1 MRAFVRRHAI
11 FEPGPVVVACSG
23 GADSL
28 ALVGILDALADELGL
43 VLHVAH
49 FDHRMRASSARD
61 AALVERVARERRLPA
76 HVGTAARPPR
86 SEGEAREA
94 RYRFLRGVAAQT
106 GARAIALGHTR
117 DDQAETV
124 LLHLVRGSGVVGLAA
139 MRPRRDDL
147 ARPLLCLSR
156 AETETYVASSG
167 VRPARDASNRDLRY
181 ARNRIRLRVLPALE
195 RINPKAR
202 EALARVA
209 ENAAALADV
218 LQSRADQALREA
230 GGVPRDGALAIDL
243 DRLAADEA
251 TRSEALALGA
261 ERAGVPTL
269 SERHRRALLELS
281 RDTSGSAR
289 LDLPR
294 GHEAVREYAT
304 LRIGN
309 REAEALPP
317 AAVRLE
323 RGRLTPW
330 GGWTF
335 LLAGET
341 PRGEPL
347 PLRAWV
353 AGEPLEVRAWRPG
366 DRLAG
371 GPAGRKKV
379 QDVLTNAKVP
389 RRSRPQ
395 YPVVIAAGGAVV
407 WVPGLTEAAAE
418 GAEGGLELRASPP
431 RAGRA

>member
-1 MRAFVRRHAI
+1 M
-11 FEPGPVVVACSG
+11 VVACSG

-61 AALVERVARERRLPA
+61 ARLVERVARERGLLV
-76 HVGTAARPPR
+76 HVGSAARPPR

-94 RYRFLRGVAAQT
+94 RYRFLRGVATQT
-106 GARAIALGHTR
+106 GAKMIALGHTR

-147 ARPLLCLSR
+147 ARPLLCLTR
-156 AETETYVASSG
+156 AETEAYAASIG
-167 VRPARDASNRDLRY
+167 VRPARDPSNRDLRY
-181 ARNRIRLRVLPALE
+181 ARNLVRLRVLPALE

-218 LQSRADQALREA
+218 LQARADAALREA
-230 GGVPRDGALAIDL
+230 GGAGLDGAAAIDL
-243 DRLAADEA
+243 DRLAEDEA
-251 TRSEALALGA
+251 TRSAALALAA
-261 ERAGVPTL
+261 ERAGVPSL

-289 LDLPR
+289 LDLPG
-294 GHEAVREYAT
+294 GHVAVREYAT
-304 LRIGN
+304 LRIGD
-309 REAEALPP
+309 RESEASPP
-317 AAVRLE
+317 GEVRLE
-323 RGRLTPW
+323 PGRLTPW

-335 LLAGET
+335 FLGGEA
-341 PRGEPL
+341 PRGDHF

-353 AGEPLEVRAWRPG
+353 TEEPLAVRAWRPG
-366 DRLAG
+366 DRLG
-371 GPAGRKKV
+371 GGAAGRKKV

-389 RRSRPQ
+389 RRTRPQ
-395 YPVVIAAGGAVV
+395 YPVVVDASGAVV
-407 WVPGLTEAAAE
+407 WVPGLTEASADAAE
-418 GAEGGLELRASPP
+418 RGLELRARPP
-431 RAGRA
+431 WAGMTFGAVTLQS